1 MATLQPK
8 SFMEIDFRIFR
19 ETIGQEHMIDLSS
32 CPDEY
37 EAVKSAFQGVAYSLG
52 GGKLESVEDAEMTY
66 FLKCTAPE
74 FMMFG
79 EEWEILPVKIA
90 VETEEDKYK
99 IIDAFQNGNRVRF
112 DL

>member
-37 EAVKSAFQGVAYSLG
+37 EALKSAFQRLAFKLGV
-52 GGKLESVEDAEMTY
+52 GKHEYVE
-66 FLKCTAPE
+66 
-74 FMMFG
+74 
-79 EEWEILPVKIA
+79 
-90 VETEEDKYK
+90 
-99 IIDAFQNGNRVRF
+99 
-112 DL
+112 